1 MSQNIVINKV
11 TLSNGETIGY
21 REIGDGNKIL
31 VLVHGNMTSSKHFE
45 ILMEELKE
53 EYKLYAIDLRG
64 FGVSSYNSRI
74 NSLKDFSEDLKEWV
88 DIIGLKK
95 FSLAGWS
102 TGGGIIMQF
111 AADHQEYVEK
121 LVLIESVGI
130 KGYPM
135 FVKDENGQP
144 ILTQQIKT
152 REEIEVDPIQVV
164 PVLDAYANKNKEYM
178 KMLWNMV
185 IYTHN
190 KPSEELYDEY
200 VEDMFTQRNL
210 VDVDYALVTFNI
222 SEEHN
227 GVVEGNGLV
236 NKIHVPTLVLQG
248 DRDYVV
254 PRYMGEGIAEGIG
267 ENAKLVIIESCG
279 HSPLIDAMAVL
290 VSEIRQ
296 FV

>member
-1 MSQNIVINKV
+1 MSQTIVINKV

-21 REIGDGNKIL
+21 REIGNGNKIL

-53 EYKLYAIDLRG
+53 DYKIYAMDLRG
-64 FGVSSYNSRI
+64 FGLSSYNARI

-88 DIIGLKK
+88 DILGLKR

-102 TGGGIIMQF
+102 TGGGVIMQF

-135 FVKDENGQP
+135 FIKDENGQP

-152 REEIEVDPIQVV
+152 REEIAADPIQVV
-164 PVLDAYANKNKEYM
+164 PVLDAYASKNKEYM

-200 VEDMFTQRNL
+200 VDDMFTQRNL
-210 VDVDYALVTFNI
+210 VDVDYALVVFNI

-227 GVVEGNGLV
+227 GVVEGNSLV
-236 NKIHVPTLVLQG
+236 NKIEVPTLVLQG

-267 ENAKLVIIESCG
+267 ENAKLVIIENCG
-279 HSPLIDAMAVL
+279 HSPLVDAMPVL
-290 VSEIRQ
+290 VKEIKE
-296 FV
+296 FI

>member
-21 REIGDGNKIL
+21 REIGNGNKTL

-53 EYKLYAIDLRG
+53 DYKLYAIDLRG
-64 FGVSSYNSRI
+64 FGVSSYNARI

-88 DIIGLKK
+88 DILGLKK

-102 TGGGIIMQF
+102 TGGGVAMQF
-111 AADHQEYVEK
+111 TADYQDYVEK
-121 LVLIESVGI
+121 LILIEAVGI

-135 FVKDENGQP
+135 FIKDENGQP

-152 REEIEVDPIQVV
+152 REEIAADPIQVL
-164 PVLDAYANKNKEYM
+164 PVLDAYANRNKEYM

-190 KPSEELYDEY
+190 KPSEELYNEY

-210 VDVDYALVTFNI
+210 VDVDYALVVFNI

-236 NKIHVPTLVLQG
+236 NKIEVPTLVLQG

-267 ENAKLVIIESCG
+267 ENAKLVIIENCG
-279 HSPLIDAMAVL
+279 HSPLIDAMPVL
-290 VSEIRQ
+290 VDEIRQ
-296 FV
+296 FA

>member
-1 MSQNIVINKV
+1 MSQTIMINKV

-21 REIGDGNKIL
+21 REIGNGNKIL

-53 EYKLYAIDLRG
+53 DYKIYAMDLRG
-64 FGVSSYNSRI
+64 FGLSSYNARI

-88 DIIGLKK
+88 DILGLNK

-135 FVKDENGQP
+135 FIKDENGQP

-152 REEIEVDPIQVV
+152 REEIAEDPIQVV
-164 PVLDAYANKNKEYM
+164 PVLDAYASKNKEYM

-200 VEDMFTQRNL
+200 VDDMFTQRNL
-210 VDVDYALVTFNI
+210 VDVDYALVVFNI

-227 GVVEGNGLV
+227 GVVEGNSLV
-236 NKIHVPTLVLQG
+236 NKIEVPTLVLQG

-267 ENAKLVIIESCG
+267 ENAKLVIIENCG
-279 HSPLIDAMAVL
+279 HSPLVDAMPVL
-290 VSEIRQ
+290 VKEIKE
-296 FV
+296 FI

>member
-1 MSQNIVINKV
+1 MSQTIVINKV

-21 REIGDGNKIL
+21 REIGNGNKIL

-53 EYKLYAIDLRG
+53 DYKIYAMDLRG
-64 FGVSSYNSRI
+64 FGLSSYNTRI

-88 DIIGLKK
+88 DILGLNK

-135 FVKDENGQP
+135 FIKDENGQP

-152 REEIEVDPIQVV
+152 REEIAADPIQVL
-164 PVLDAYANKNKEYM
+164 PVLDAYANRNKEYM

-200 VEDMFTQRNL
+200 VDDMFTQRNL
-210 VDVDYALVTFNI
+210 VDVDYALVVFNI

-236 NKIHVPTLVLQG
+236 NKIEVPTLVLQG

-267 ENAKLVIIESCG
+267 ENAKLVILENCG
-279 HSPLIDAMAVL
+279 HSPLIDAMKVL